1 MPMTL
6 SGLQEVGLSDWPAWY
21 SSLNPGYFADGS
33 VSLRAGGRRQ
43 RANACAGNGCCGPA
57 LDSGLART
65 RIGWGGTG
73 GGRKEERETDEEL
86 GEQVL
91 RRLRSMPREETG
103 KGTPERRD
111 LVSRNV
117 LLERAAVKDTK
128 DWEEES
134 CVVEA
139 GAEEVVKRKTGGM
152 AKEKLVDV

>member
-1 MPMTL
+1 
-6 SGLQEVGLSDWPAWY
+6 
-21 SSLNPGYFADGS
+21 
-33 VSLRAGGRRQ
+33 
-43 RANACAGNGCCGPA
+43 
-57 LDSGLART
+57 
-65 RIGWGGTG
+65 
-73 GGRKEERETDEEL
+73 
-86 GEQVL
+86 
-91 RRLRSMPREETG
+91 MPRAETG

-111 LVSRNV
+111 LVNRNV